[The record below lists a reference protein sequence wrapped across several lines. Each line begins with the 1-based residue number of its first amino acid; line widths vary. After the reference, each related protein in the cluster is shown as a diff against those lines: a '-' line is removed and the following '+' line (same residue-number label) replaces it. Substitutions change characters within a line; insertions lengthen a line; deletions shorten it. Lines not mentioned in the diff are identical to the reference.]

1 LCGIHIPR
9 WSSAPAATRK
19 RALTFSGTGFPFG
32 PLGAD
37 TLRPDTISNRY
48 LDANRRVSA
57 RKECLRVISYL
68 LRRLLGAIPL
78 LLGILTLIFFI
89 INIAP
94 GDPTARYFNP
104 NVAPEVIEQMRRNL
118 GLDQPLHIQY
128 FRWLASFAQGN
139 FGHSFGQMRPIADI
153 LPTVLWNTIQL
164 MIVAVILIF
173 VIGMLIG
180 ILQAV
185 RQYSVVDNVLTFFAL
200 FFYSMPSFW
209 LALMLI
215 LIFSLK
221 ASQWGWPVQ
230 FPASQMT
237 SVGYEFM
244 STPQQLSDRF
254 MHMIMPA
261 IALGIGGAAGIARY
275 MRGSMLEVIHQDY
288 IRTARAKGL
297 SERTVVFK
305 HALRNAM
312 IPIVTLLGLYLPY
325 LLSGSVLIETIF
337 AWPGMGRLIVDS
349 IFQRDYPLV
358 MATSFIA
365 AALVVVGNLVADILY
380 AVVDP
385 RIRTE

>member
-1 LCGIHIPR
+1 
-9 WSSAPAATRK
+9 
-19 RALTFSGTGFPFG
+19 
-32 PLGAD
+32 
-37 TLRPDTISNRY
+37 
-48 LDANRRVSA
+48 
-57 RKECLRVISYL
+57 VISYL

-128 FRWLASFAQGN
+128 FRWLTSFAQGN
-139 FGHSFGQMRPIADI
+139 FGYSFGQMRPISEI

-164 MIVAVILIF
+164 MAVAIVMIF
-173 VIGMLIG
+173 GIGMLIG

-185 RQYSVVDNVLTFFAL
+185 RQYSVVDNVMTFFAL

-221 ASQWGWPVQ
+221 ASQWGWAVQ

-237 SVGYEFM
+237 SVGYEFF
-244 STPQQLSDRF
+244 SGSEKVADRF
-254 MHMIMPA
+254 MHMLLPA
-261 IALGIGGAAGIARY
+261 IALGIGGAAGVARY

-297 SERTVVFK
+297 SERTVIFK
-305 HALRNAM
+305 HALRNAL

-325 LLSGSVLIETIF
+325 LLSGSVLVETIF

-365 AALVVVGNLVADILY
+365 AGLVVLGNLLADIMY

-385 RIRTE
+385 RIRAE